1 MFNKNDF
8 RWTLHLNL
16 KYKGIQHLNRKI
28 SLPPWATQRL
38 LRIQKKHKTCFL
50 KVINWSSTKLKTSVH
65 QKTRLRKIGRQHTE
79 RKEIFTKERKLCSE

>member
-28 SLPPWATQRL
+28 SLPPWATHRL
-38 LRIQKKHKTCFL
+38 LRIQK
-50 KVINWSSTKLKTSVH
+50 NTKPA
-65 QKTRLRKIGRQHTE
+65 
-79 RKEIFTKERKLCSE
+79 F